1 MKKRNRYSFLEL
13 VLFSNESCQ
22 RAIPNVMDGLKP
34 GQRKV
39 MFVCFNRKGMDK
51 KEVKVAQLA
60 GSVAEKSAYHH
71 GEVSLMET
79 IIKLAQDYVGSNNIN
94 LLTPNGQFGTRRL
107 GGSDHAAARYI
118 FTQLSPLSRVLF
130 PEIVVASLLAE
141 MILLKS
147 ISLFK

>member
-1 MKKRNRYSFLEL
+1 
-13 VLFSNESCQ
+13 
-22 RAIPNVMDGLKP
+22 MDGLKP

-130 PEIVVASLLAE
+130 TEIDDQLYEYNYDDNL
-141 MILLKS
+141 
-147 ISLFK
+147 

>member
-1 MKKRNRYSFLEL
+1 
-13 VLFSNESCQ
+13 
-22 RAIPNVMDGLKP
+22 MDGLKP

-79 IIKLAQDYVGSNNIN
+79 TIKLAQDYVGSNNIN
-94 LLTPNGQFGTRRL
+94 LQILMRERIPKRL
-107 GGSDHAAARYI
+107 NHDLSFSFSQVILISCVCNENKTHFYC
-118 FTQLSPLSRVLF
+118 FT
-130 PEIVVASLLAE
+130 LLA
-141 MILLKS
+141 LG
-147 ISLFK
+147 